1 MKLRGLMLV
10 GVLVTA
16 GGIFIAADTD
26 DASSDVKK
34 EEEAIRDVVQLYFD
48 GIIKYDE
55 EALRKAFHPKANVI
69 GTTKEGAADWE
80 PFQEWVVYTRGE
92 APDPTGRNNTIVALD
107 ITGRAAVV
115 KTDLDWPSVHYID
128 YLSLLKIDGE
138 WKIVNKIWHREKPSS
153 QTE

>member
-1 MKLRGLMLV
+1 MKIQGVALAC
-10 GVLVTA
+10 VLVAAA
-16 GGIFIAADTD
+16 GILLAAANEETSP
-26 DASSDVKK
+26 DANK
-34 EEEAIRDVVQLYFD
+34 EEEAIRAVVQLYFD

-80 PFQEWVVYTRGE
+80 PFQEWVVYTRGD
-92 APDPTGRNNTIVALD
+92 APDPTSRNNTIVSID
-107 ITGRAAVV
+107 IAGRAAVV

-138 WKIVNKIWHREKPSS
+138 WKIVNKIWHREKPASRP
-153 QTE
+153 E